1 MEEYSEDDLR
11 AIVAQK
17 AQRFMLRLSDGA
29 VDRIVRASGG
39 SPRNIVQILQ
49 SVECTSA
56 SWRFGY
62 EMGEGLGSGA
72 GDCPTPDA
80 ADWPALE
87 AADWPAS
94 EAEASLVGEPLAGVA
109 NPPLTGP
116 QETGPEETG
125 PQSVVEELA
134 CELAA
139 RYRPFIPDELIERA
153 LTWMGLDKAGL
164 DATGR
169 TVLSTIGQHGRATA
183 ELIATVLGLD
193 IAYARERLAELR
205 ARHLVIAAPGR
216 GWTLTD
222 LGVELVA
229 ELKLNADSPN

>member
-1 MEEYSEDDLR
+1 
-11 AIVAQK
+11 VAQK
-17 AQRFMLRLSDGA
+17 AQRFLLRLSDAA

-72 GDCPTPDA
+72 GDSPASDA
-80 ADWPALE
+80 ADSPGSE
-87 AADWPAS
+87 AADWPAP
-94 EAEASLVGEPLAGVA
+94 EAQASLVGEPLAGVA
-109 NPPLTGP
+109 NPPHAGP
-116 QETGPEETG
+116 QETGA
-125 PQSVVEELA
+125 QDLVEELTDRLA
-134 CELAA
+134 DQLTDRLAA